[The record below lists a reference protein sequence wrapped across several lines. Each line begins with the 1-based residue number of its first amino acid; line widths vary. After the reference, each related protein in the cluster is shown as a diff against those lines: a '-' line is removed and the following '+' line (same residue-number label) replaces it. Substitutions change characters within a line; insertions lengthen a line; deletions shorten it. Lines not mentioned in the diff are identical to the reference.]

1 MDLMGLEESVD
12 FWDMGINDQGEILVP
27 IKDLT
32 KQSSFRHACP
42 NPFCILITLSAGDN
56 NSNAKKPNVKKAN
69 GKAAPKLLDAL
80 DSIGVAPKKLPNGN
94 YECVCEC
101 FECKHV
107 SGLLFSFS
115 DAIIRAKVGVLLSIF
130 DFISSHFSQTKPS
143 VGTFGLSF
151 GTTSLLSMTSRCLSA
166 AVAMDYPTPLRLPRS
181 GV

>member
-12 FWDMGINDQGEILVP
+12 FWDMGINDEGEILVP

-42 NPFCILITLSAGDN
+42 NPFCILITLSAGDD
-56 NSNAKKPNVKKAN
+56 NSKAKKPNVKKAN

-101 FECKHV
+101 FECKRV
-107 SGLLFSFS
+107 SGLLFLSQMQS
-115 DAIIRAKVGVLLSIF
+115 SVQRLVSYCQYLILYLPISPRQNQVSALL
-130 DFISSHFSQTKPS
+130 
-143 VGTFGLSF
+143 V
-151 GTTSLLSMTSRCLSA
+151 CLSE
-166 AVAMDYPTPLRLPRS
+166 PLPCYQ
-181 GV
+181 